1 MMGLLTV
8 PMVGFQCVNQ
18 FFTFHQLCQRMAIM
32 TSVSIH
38 RTLSVG
44 SSGGSSCTYGS
55 PVKSPLLLHRLC
67 LSDAISIL
75 GLLSACE
82 VALGFSSVSL
92 IDLQSVNQICLRNAA
107 EVDFQSF
114 RSNFP

>member
-1 MMGLLTV
+1 
-8 PMVGFQCVNQ
+8 
-18 FFTFHQLCQRMAIM
+18 M
-32 TSVSIH
+32 TSVSNH

-67 LSDAISIL
+67 LSDAVSIL
-75 GLLSACE
+75 SLVSACE

-92 IDLQSVNQICLRNAA
+92 IDLQVCEPGLSKEKTGRGSLCAPTFRRRRPSLNHGTANALHYLSGIA
-107 EVDFQSF
+107 NEM
-114 RSNFP
+114 

>member
-1 MMGLLTV
+1 
-8 PMVGFQCVNQ
+8 
-18 FFTFHQLCQRMAIM
+18 M
-32 TSVSIH
+32 TSVSSH

-44 SSGGSSCTYGS
+44 SSGAYGS

-75 GLLSACE
+75 SLVPACE

-107 EVDFQSF
+107 EVVFALQLSVGVGHSG
-114 RSNFP
+114 SNPITF